1 MDPPALRKRPL
12 TRRTRSAARPAADPR
27 LRTDRLPGLGPAADG
42 PGRLLALRRAH
53 RQGGLGAG
61 PVAHHR
67 PGGETGAGRCPVR
80 VRGHRRLRPAHP
92 LLAAE
97 YASHGIRVNAVAPG
111 FVVTLLA
118 RGVLDDP
125 AAAGAVLT
133 RVPMGR
139 LELPPGGRLGH
150 RVPVWPRSG
159 LRQQSGDPRR
169 RRLLGSLRPALRPVR
184 ARAVP

>member
-1 MDPPALRKRPL
+1 M
-12 TRRTRSAARPAADPR
+12 
-27 LRTDRLPGLGPAADG
+27 
-42 PGRLLALRRAH
+42 
-53 RQGGLGAG
+53 
-61 PVAHHR
+61 
-67 PGGETGAGRCPVR
+67 
-80 VRGHRRLRPAHP
+80 
-92 LLAAE
+92 
-97 YASHGIRVNAVAPG
+97 APG

-184 ARAVP
+184 ARAVPPLAPPSSSPHPLRPAAPVRRPAPVPRGGPSDGGEPSGRDRAASPSTLR

>member
-1 MDPPALRKRPL
+1 M
-12 TRRTRSAARPAADPR
+12 
-27 LRTDRLPGLGPAADG
+27 
-42 PGRLLALRRAH
+42 
-53 RQGGLGAG
+53 
-61 PVAHHR
+61 
-67 PGGETGAGRCPVR
+67 
-80 VRGHRRLRPAHP
+80 
-92 LLAAE
+92 
-97 YASHGIRVNAVAPG
+97 APG

-184 ARAVP
+184 ARAVPPLAPPSSSPHPLRPAAPVRRGPPGAPRRAAGGGGGGGGDRGPAASNRS